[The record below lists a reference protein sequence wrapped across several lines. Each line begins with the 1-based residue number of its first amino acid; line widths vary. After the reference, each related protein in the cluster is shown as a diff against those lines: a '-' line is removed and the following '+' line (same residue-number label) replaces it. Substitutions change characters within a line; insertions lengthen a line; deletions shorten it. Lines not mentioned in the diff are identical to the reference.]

1 VSFQSPNHNVTV
13 RRRAD
18 PCLLLLVCLGT
29 MAKSKQPSSHEETLD
44 ELLDIVANARE
55 ELVAVERRLE
65 TLRTDIAKSQKR
77 KDGSGKRS

>member
-1 VSFQSPNHNVTV
+1 V
-13 RRRAD
+13 RQRAD
-18 PCLLLLVCLGT
+18 PVFCRWYALGT

-65 TLRTDIAKSQKR
+65 ALRADIAKSQKR
-77 KDGSGKRS
+77 KDGSSKKS